1 MGGLLTDTLALAH
14 IKEAGL
20 AKMASVELNLGLTQ
34 LYKKHQVEFHCTQL
48 FYVQQR
54 MRKSLNRRFLVS
66 TPRSVQFLSV
76 IMKGVFYVFDMCK
89 FYTFP
94 YSWSCTILSDVPERL
109 RDLSGYSGLK
119 SSPCFFF
126 LFVFSKMGF
135 LEFS

>member
-1 MGGLLTDTLALAH
+1 MRVTFPRYWDLAVQTGPVGLFLTCCFSLLRLSQPRAVWGRGGLLTDTLALAY

-34 LYKKHQVEFHCTQL
+34 LYKKHQVEFHWTQL

-66 TPRSVQFLSV
+66 TPRSVQVLSV
-76 IMKGVFYVFDMCK
+76 VRKSVFYVFDMVK

-94 YSWSCTILSDVPERL
+94 YSW
-109 RDLSGYSGLK
+109 
-119 SSPCFFF
+119 
-126 LFVFSKMGF
+126 
-135 LEFS
+135 